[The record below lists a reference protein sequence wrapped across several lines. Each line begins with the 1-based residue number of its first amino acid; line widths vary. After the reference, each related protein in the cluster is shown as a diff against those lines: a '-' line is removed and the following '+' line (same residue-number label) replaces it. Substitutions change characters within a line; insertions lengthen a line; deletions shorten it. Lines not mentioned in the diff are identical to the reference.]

1 MKKLFLSLTTIFL
14 SLVFVQPVMAITAT
28 PSATPTPDIEEKYKL
43 IVQENVSS
51 IAAKLQEK
59 VNLMS
64 LVGYVGKITTISSGN
79 LTVDSHG
86 VLLQVTST
94 AKTVYLKNNSTIKV
108 TSLAIDDKVII
119 IGTSIKDGIIQAKR
133 VSVIKDEPILV
144 KTTAVIAKVV
154 SVDIKKKT
162 LTLTINGADQ
172 VLTLSKKSTV
182 KLDQLSAGQTV
193 LGIVKE
199 YDGNLSISRAK
210 TL

>member
-1 MKKLFLSLTTIFL
+1 MKKLFLSLSTIFL

-86 VLLQVTST
+86 ALLQVTST
-94 AKTVYLKNNSTIKV
+94 AKTVYLKNNSPIKV
-108 TSLAIDDKVII
+108 TSLAIGDKVII
-119 IGTSIKDGIIQAKR
+119 IGTSIKDGIVQAKR

-144 KTTAVIAKVV
+144 KTTAVIAKIV

-172 VLTLSKKSTV
+172 TLTLSKKSTV
-182 KLDQLSAGQTV
+182 KLDQLQADQV
-193 LGIVKE
+193 ILGIIKE

>member
-1 MKKLFLSLTTIFL
+1 MKKLFLSLSTIFF
-14 SLVFVQPVMAITAT
+14 SLVFVQPVMAITPT

-86 VLLQVTST
+86 ALLQVTST
-94 AKTVYLKNNSTIKV
+94 AKTVYLKNNSPIKA
-108 TSLAIDDKVII
+108 TSLAIGDKVII
-119 IGTSIKDGIIQAKR
+119 IGTSIKDGIVQAKR

-172 VLTLSKKSTV
+172 ILTLSKKSTV
-182 KLDQLSAGQTV
+182 KLDQLKADQTI

-199 YDGNLSISRAK
+199 YDGALSISRAK
-210 TL
+210 AL

>member
-1 MKKLFLSLTTIFL
+1 MKKLFLSLSAIFL

-94 AKTVYLKNNSTIKV
+94 TKTVYLKNNSPIKV
-108 TSLAIDDKVII
+108 TSLAIGDKVII
-119 IGTSIKDGIIQAKR
+119 IGTSIKDGIVQAKR

-172 VLTLSKKSTV
+172 TLALSKKSTV
-182 KLDQLSAGQTV
+182 KLDQLQADQV
-193 LGIVKE
+193 ILGIVKE

>member
-182 KLDQLSAGQTV
+182 KLDQFSAGQTI

>member
-182 KLDQLSAGQTV
+182 KLDQLSAGQTI

>member
-1 MKKLFLSLTTIFL
+1 MKKLFLSLSAIFL

-94 AKTVYLKNNSTIKV
+94 TKTVYFKNNSPIKV
-108 TSLAIDDKVII
+108 TSLAIGDKVII
-119 IGTSIKDGIIQAKR
+119 IGTSIKDGIVQAKR

-172 VLTLSKKSTV
+172 TLALSKKSTV
-182 KLDQLSAGQTV
+182 KLDQLQADQV
-193 LGIVKE
+193 ILGIVKE